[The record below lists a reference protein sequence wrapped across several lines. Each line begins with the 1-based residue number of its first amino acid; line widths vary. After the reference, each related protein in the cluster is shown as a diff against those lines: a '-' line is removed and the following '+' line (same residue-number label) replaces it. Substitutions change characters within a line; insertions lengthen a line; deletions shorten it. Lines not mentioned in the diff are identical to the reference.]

1 MMQRKLFLAA
11 LFLAA
16 FFFVLIILFRV
27 DLLPFVHGVLYGHVA
42 ELLVHA
48 AHHHVG
54 LARHACVYG
63 AFCERFFLSKGTNRK
78 EK

>member
-27 DLLPFVHGVLYGHVA
+27 DLLPVMPKQNAAVILTGKVNKIEDKEKQVL
-42 ELLVHA
+42 L
-48 AHHHVG
+48 
-54 LARHACVYG
+54 
-63 AFCERFFLSKGTNRK
+63 FLSQTDRRGVEGRTCAG
-78 EK
+78 